1 MKLSI
6 TIRPTIYFTRAL
18 LVFLL
23 FVQTF
28 AAHAQIDW
36 TSRPLLPDNILF
48 DVAFG
53 AGKYVAVGQSGMIRV
68 STDGITWNERSSPV
82 GKTRNLRRIIYANG
96 FFVVVGDLGTVM
108 TSTDG
113 LNWYQHNSG
122 TDRNLYSI
130 AYGGGTFVA
139 VGMWGCRL
147 TSSSGIDWTN
157 RSDKQQNSL
166 YDVVYGNGLFV
177 SVGDSG
183 ILKTSSDNGATWTAR
198 VSATTNTLYGVS
210 MNKFGR
216 FVAVGI
222 KGTIISSAVGM
233 DWTSYSLIDQTLI
246 LKAVAS
252 NPNTG
257 KFVVMI
263 QNKNKV
269 LTSAD
274 GVSWNTPLVG
284 TAIDQTLYSVR
295 YLQNQFLATGEGCM
309 FRSSYTDGATW
320 VSETVNHWKTFICGS
335 AYGNGRLVL
344 AGGSNNGEIYG
355 TQRNLILTTLDGIN
369 YKAAETIQLNLG
381 ASVFT
386 SVTFGKGLFV
396 AVGTDAIIQTSTD
409 GYVWSYSRV
418 EYGQRLEG
426 VAYGG
431 GKFVAVG
438 DNGLIL
444 YSSDGKSWIKAVTK
458 SSYHYKAVAYA
469 NGMFVLVGLQGVVAT
484 STDGNQWTF
493 RASGT
498 PYPLESVTY
507 GNGRWIA
514 VGLAKSFATSFDGK
528 IWVATSDPYSDIDYL
543 DVVYENGQFV
553 ICGRDGKLF
562 RYVPGVSWTALKSK
576 VTVDLLTITYGNG
589 MFITAGG
596 YQGIQTSPGISSP
609 APAQQSAF
617 SADNTMRS
625 AFAGDST
632 GLENFAPEVAF
643 KATTYPNP
651 VLDQFSVN
659 VEGANGETIRLQLSD
674 VSGRTIFD
682 KVVKAQNGVYQE
694 EIPMAQKQTG
704 LYLMRVSTPTQ
715 TQTVKVLKK

>member
-6 TIRPTIYFTRAL
+6 TKRPNNYFTHTL
-18 LVFLL
+18 LVLLL
-23 FVQTF
+23 FVQIF
-28 AAHAQIDW
+28 VAQAQIDW
-36 TSRPLLPDNILF
+36 TSRQLLPNIVLF

-68 STDGITWNERSSPV
+68 STDGITWDERSSPV
-82 GKTRNLRRIIYANG
+82 GKTRNLRRIVYANG
-96 FFVVVGDLGTVM
+96 IFVVVGDLGTVL

-113 LNWYQHNSG
+113 LSWYQHDSG
-122 TDRNLYSI
+122 TDRNLYSL

-139 VGMWGCRL
+139 VGMQGCRL
-147 TSSSGIDWTN
+147 TSSSGIDWTI
-157 RSDKQQNSL
+157 RSDKQQNSI

-177 SVGDSG
+177 SVGESG
-183 ILKTSSDNGATWTAR
+183 LLKTSNDNGVTWTAR
-198 VSATTNTLYGVS
+198 VSATTNTLYGIS
-210 MNKFGR
+210 INKSGR

-222 KGTIISSAVGM
+222 KGTIVASAEGMAWSSC
-233 DWTSYSLIDQTLI
+233 SLADQTLI

-252 NPNTG
+252 NPQTG

-274 GVSWNTPLVG
+274 GISWNNPLVA
-284 TAIDQTLYSVR
+284 TAIDQNLYSVR

-309 FRSSYTDGATW
+309 FRSSYNDGLTW
-320 VSETVNHWKTFICGS
+320 VSETVNYWKTQIGGS

-344 AGGSNNGEIYG
+344 AGGTNNGEIYG
-355 TQRNLILTTLDGIN
+355 TKRNLILTTLDGIN

-381 ASVFT
+381 AEVFT

-396 AVGTDAIIQTSTD
+396 AVGTDAIIQTSID
-409 GYVWSYSRV
+409 GYVWSYSQV

-438 DNGLIL
+438 DHGLIL
-444 YSSDGKSWIKAVTK
+444 YSSDGKTWYKAVTK
-458 SSYHYKAVAYA
+458 SNYHYKAVAYA
-469 NGMFVLVGLQGVVAT
+469 NGMFVLVGLQGILAT

-507 GNGRWIA
+507 GNGKWVA
-514 VGLAKSFATSFDGK
+514 VGLAKSFATSSDGK
-528 IWVATSDPYSDIDYL
+528 VWSATSDPYSDIHYL
-543 DVVYENGQFV
+543 DVAFANGQFV

-562 RYVPGVSWTALKSK
+562 RYIPGVAWTALKSK
-576 VTVDLLTITYGNG
+576 VSVDLLTITYGNG
-589 MFITAGG
+589 IFITGG
-596 YQGIQTSPGISSP
+596 FVGIQTSPGTSS
-609 APAQQSAF
+609 AAAAQRNAF
-617 SADNTMRS
+617 SADNNMRQ

-632 GLENFAPEVAF
+632 GLENVAPENAF
-643 KATTYPNP
+643 NAITYPNP
-651 VLDQFSVN
+651 VLDQFSLN
-659 VEGANGETIRLQLSD
+659 VEGASGETIRLQLSD
-674 VSGRTIFD
+674 LSGRTIFD
-682 KVVKAQNGVYQE
+682 KVVTARNGNYQE
-694 EIPMAQKQTG
+694 TISMTQKQTG
-704 LYLMRVSTPTQ
+704 LYLIRVSTPTQ

>member
-6 TIRPTIYFTRAL
+6 TMRPTIYFTHTL

-23 FVQTF
+23 FIQIF
-28 AAHAQIDW
+28 AAQAQIDW
-36 TSRPLLPDNILF
+36 TSRQLLPNIVLF

-68 STDGITWNERSSPV
+68 STDGINWNEQSSPV
-82 GKTRNLRRIIYANG
+82 GKTRNLRRIVYANG

-130 AYGGGTFVA
+130 AYGAGTFVA
-139 VGMWGCRL
+139 VGMQGCRL
-147 TSSSGIDWTN
+147 TSSNGIAWTN
-157 RSDKQQNSL
+157 RSDMQQNSI

-177 SVGDSG
+177 SVGENG
-183 ILKTSSDNGATWTAR
+183 ILKTSHDNGVTWTAR
-198 VSATTNTLYGVS
+198 VSATTNTLYGISV
-210 MNKFGR
+210 NKFGR

-222 KGTIISSAVGM
+222 KGTIVSSATGM
-233 DWTSYSLIDQTLI
+233 VWNSYSLADQTLI

-252 NPNTG
+252 NPTTG

-263 QNKNKV
+263 QNKNRV

-274 GVSWNTPLVG
+274 GTSWNNPLVA
-284 TAIDQTLYSVR
+284 TAIDQNLYGVR

-309 FRSSYTDGATW
+309 LRSSYNDGVTW
-320 VSETVNHWKTFICGS
+320 VSETLNYWKTHISGS

-344 AGGSNNGEIYG
+344 AGGTNNGEIYG
-355 TQRNLILTTLDGIN
+355 TKRNLILTTLDGIN

-381 ASVFT
+381 AEAFT

-396 AVGTDAIIQTSTD
+396 AVGTDAIIQTSID
-409 GYVWSYSRV
+409 GYVWGYSRV

-444 YSSDGKSWIKAVTK
+444 YSSDGKTWYKAVTK
-458 SSYHYKAVAYA
+458 SNYHYKAVAYA
-469 NGMFVLVGLQGVVAT
+469 NGMFVLVGLQGILAT

-493 RASGT
+493 RVSGT
-498 PYPLESVTY
+498 PYPLESVAY
-507 GNGRWIA
+507 GNGKWVA
-514 VGLAKSFATSFDGK
+514 VGLAKSFATSSDGK
-528 IWVATSDPYSDIDYL
+528 VWSATSDPYSDINYL
-543 DVVYENGQFV
+543 DVEFANGQFV

-562 RYVPGVSWTALKSK
+562 RYVPGVAWTALKSK
-576 VTVDLLTITYGNG
+576 LSVDLLTITYGNG
-589 MFITAGG
+589 IFITGG
-596 YQGIQTSPGISSP
+596 LVGIQTSPGTGSP
-609 APAQQSAF
+609 APAQPNALPG
-617 SADNTMRS
+617 DNNMRQTIP
-625 AFAGDST
+625 GDST

-659 VEGANGETIRLQLSD
+659 VEGATGETIRLQLSD
-674 VSGRTIFD
+674 LSGRTIFD
-682 KVVKAQNGVYQE
+682 KVVTAQNGNYQE
-694 EIPMAQKQTG
+694 AIPMAQRQSG
-704 LYLMRVSTPTQ
+704 LYLIRVSTPTQ

>member
-6 TIRPTIYFTRAL
+6 TIRPTISFIHKLITL
-18 LVFLL
+18 LL
-23 FVQTF
+23 FAQIF
-28 AAHAQIDW
+28 AAQAQIDW
-36 TSRPLLPDNILF
+36 TSRQLLPNIVLF

-82 GKTRNLRRIIYANG
+82 GKTRNLRRIVYAKG

-113 LNWYQHNSG
+113 LSWYQHNSG

-130 AYGGGTFVA
+130 AYGAGTFVA
-139 VGMWGCRL
+139 VGMQGCRL
-147 TSSSGIDWTN
+147 TSSNGIDWIN
-157 RSDKQQNSL
+157 RSDKQQNSI
-166 YDVVYGNGLFV
+166 YDVAYGNGLFV
-177 SVGDSG
+177 SVGESG
-183 ILKTSSDNGATWTAR
+183 ILKTSNDNGVTWTAR
-198 VSATTNTLYGVS
+198 ISATTNTLYGVS
-210 MNKFGR
+210 INKFGR

-222 KGTIISSAVGM
+222 KGTIVVSAVGIV
-233 DWTSYSLIDQTLI
+233 WSSYSLADQTLI

-274 GVSWNTPLVG
+274 GISWNTPLVS

-309 FRSSYTDGATW
+309 FRSSHNDGVTW
-320 VSETVNHWKTFICGS
+320 VSETVNYWKMDICGS

-344 AGGSNNGEIYG
+344 AGGTNNGEIYG
-355 TQRNLILTTLDGIN
+355 TKRNLILTTLDGIN
-369 YKAAETIQLNLG
+369 YTAAETIQLNLG
-381 ASVFT
+381 AEVFT

-396 AVGTDAIIQTSTD
+396 AVGTDAIIQTSVD

-418 EYGQRLEG
+418 EYGQSLEG

-438 DNGLIL
+438 DKGLIL
-444 YSSDGKSWIKAVTK
+444 YSSDGKTWYKAATK

-469 NGMFVLVGLQGVVAT
+469 NGMFVLVGLQGILAT

-507 GNGRWIA
+507 GNGKWVA
-514 VGLAKSFATSFDGK
+514 VGLAKSFATSSDGK
-528 IWVATSDPYSDIDYL
+528 VWSATSDPNSDVHYL
-543 DVVYENGQFV
+543 DVVFANGQFV

-562 RYVPGVSWTALKSK
+562 KYVPGVAWTALKSK
-576 VTVDLLTITYGNG
+576 LSVDLLTITYGNG
-589 MFITAGG
+589 IFIAAGIA
-596 YQGIQTSPGISSP
+596 GIQTSPGTGSP
-609 APAQQSAF
+609 APAQQNAF
-617 SADNTMRS
+617 STDNNMRR
-625 AFAGDST
+625 AFADDST

-643 KATTYPNP
+643 NATTYPNP
-651 VLDQFSVN
+651 VLDQFSVK
-659 VEGANGETIRLQLSD
+659 VEGATGETIRIQLSD
-674 VSGRTIFD
+674 LSGRTVFD
-682 KVVKAQNGVYQE
+682 KVVTAQNGNYQE
-694 EIPMAQKQTG
+694 TIPMTQKQTG
-704 LYLMRVSTPTQ
+704 LYLIRVSTPTQ
-715 TQTVKVLKK
+715 TQTLKVLKK